1 MSIKVMAWAWGQNIK
16 PTTKIVLLAL
26 ADHADDDG
34 ICWPGLKSIA
44 AKCGLHR
51 VSIQRH
57 IAELVD
63 SGMLKKEFR
72 TAENG
77 RQTSNLYVCQIRGG
91 SNTLPSPASLCLQ
104 ENFVT
109 PEDDT
114 TVTPEGNTS
123 DTPPITTVLPLESPL
138 EPSIK
143 NPNKES
149 IPRDDDAVELW
160 NNVKG
165 QLQLTLNRTLWEV
178 MVNPSQA
185 TTILTSGATQTLV
198 VTTNH
203 INQLERYKGRFSEV
217 LEDITGDPWNV
228 FLTANIYSNGQV
240 VDDKPEWLGIL
251 YDYEVMNEDDKK
263 DELLLKWAARSHMEN
278 NVLCDTAHSLGQK
291 WPDVKKK
298 YKNARSTF
306 MNWAKIQAK
315 GR

>member
-1 MSIKVMAWAWGQNIK
+1 MSIKVMAWAWEQEIK
-16 PTTKIVLLAL
+16 PITKIVLLAL

-34 ICWPGLKSIA
+34 ICWPGIKSIA

-57 IAELVD
+57 IAELID

-91 SNTLPSPASLCLQ
+91 SNTLPSPALLHLRRNGANLKGNS
-104 ENFVT
+104 T
-109 PEDDT
+109 A
-114 TVTPEGNTS
+114 TPEGNSRATGGV
-123 DTPPITTVLPLESPL
+123 TEELPLESPL
-138 EPSIK
+138 ESPIM
-143 NPNKES
+143 NPNNES
-149 IPRDDDAVELW
+149 IPRDDDAVALW
-160 NNVKG
+160 DDVKAK
-165 QLQLTLNRTLWEV
+165 LQLTLNRTLWEI
-178 MVNPSQA
+178 MINPSQA

-251 YDYEVMNEDDKK
+251 YDYEVMDEDDKK

-278 NVLCDTAHSLGQK
+278 NVLCDTAHALGQK

-315 GR
+315 GQ